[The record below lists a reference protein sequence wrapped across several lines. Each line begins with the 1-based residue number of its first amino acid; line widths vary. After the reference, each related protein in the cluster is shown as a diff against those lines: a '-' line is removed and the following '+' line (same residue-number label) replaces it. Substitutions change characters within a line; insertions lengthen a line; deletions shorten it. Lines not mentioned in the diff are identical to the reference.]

1 MQALKADEI
10 RRATQQAEKDGK
22 VALGDYNLLVEELL
36 KPRLNI
42 RAQKIEINGEILS
55 DAAFDNLHVTLA
67 SRYAFRFRKA
77 DLQSSLAYMAGK
89 STYDPVAE
97 ELNGYAA
104 EEKTALTREEW
115 ADIARLCLG
124 VEGEYEGEVLRKWLI
139 GCVARVFDPG
149 CKVDQALIL
158 KSGQGGRKSSF
169 FTEMGGQWFTDSLG
183 DLSNEKDDRLIISRY
198 WICEWGEID
207 RVFAGANRSEKVKQV
222 VTARND
228 VFRAPYGRTP
238 ESHPRRSVLVGTTNR
253 NDFLNDHTG
262 NRRFPVIEV
271 KRTNTEWITANRHR
285 IWARAVAE
293 YRAGEQWWFSPEQE
307 AEITRKALAY
317 APENEAID
325 QVHEFLK
332 IHPGRWFNAREL
344 AELALQRDPERI
356 DQKELN
362 RLSRDLQRLTAF
374 GAEVERRFHIAPNPK
389 HGKGSKNCFRLPPER
404 DNA

>member
-1 MQALKADEI
+1 LAY
-10 RRATQQAEKDGK
+10 
-22 VALGDYNLLVEELL
+22 V
-36 KPRLNI
+36 
-42 RAQKIEINGEILS
+42 
-55 DAAFDNLHVTLA
+55 A
-67 SRYAFRFRKA
+67 SR
-77 DLQSSLAYMAGK
+77 SI
-89 STYDPVAE
+89 YDPIAE
-97 ELNGYAA
+97 ELNGYAET
-104 EEKTALTREEW
+104 EETALTREEW
-115 ADIARLCLG
+115 DGIARLCLG

-139 GCVARVFDPG
+139 GCVARVFEPG

-158 KSGQGGRKSSF
+158 KGVQNAGKSTLFRELGGA
-169 FTEMGGQWFTDSLG
+169 WFTDSLG

-198 WICEWGEID
+198 WICEWSECD
-207 RVFAGANRSEKVKQV
+207 QVFAGARKAEKIKQV
-222 VTARND
+222 VTAQTD

-238 ESHPRRSVLVGTTNR
+238 DSHPRRSVLVGTTNR
-253 NDFLNDHTG
+253 DDFLNDHTG

-271 KRTNTEWITANRHR
+271 KQTNTEWITANRPR

-293 YRAGEQWWFSPEQE
+293 YRAGTPWWFSREQE

-332 IHPGRWFNAREL
+332 IHPGRWFNTREI

-356 DQKELN
+356 DQKDLN

-374 GAEVERRFHIAPNPK
+374 GVEVERRFHIAPNPR

-404 DNA
+404 SNA